1 MAIISSAAIGKAK
14 GSLGNLTYRYR
25 SGATIAS
32 QKIFQTT
39 DKKSVRQMVARVGW
53 GNLVNLWQAFTGSL
67 HPSFEA
73 AQGRVSDFN
82 LFVGRNR
89 GMAPYLTREFARL
102 GGCVVG
108 PYMVT
113 EGGLQSIDMSTT
125 GTGKITSALKLG
137 SLVIDENTTLA
148 AFSAAIIANNEG
160 WQYGDQLSVFIAYQ
174 TTDTVTEVPRVTIT
188 ASEITLKDDEDTLV
202 SDIIADPMGF
212 GVTDAKLCLNS
223 VINGAACYV
232 HSRIGSDGRTEVS
245 TQYFHC
251 TNSTL
256 FMYSSAAYLTEA
268 IISYGGK
275 TTQDFLTPNFDTP
288 LDIDTP

>member
-25 SGATIAS
+25 AGATIAS

-39 DKKSVRQMVARVGW
+39 DKKSVRQMVSRVGW
-53 GNLVNLWQAFTGSL
+53 GNLVNLYQAFTGSL

-82 LFVGRNR
+82 LFMGRNR
-89 GMAPYLTREFARL
+89 GMSPYLTREYARL

-113 EGGLQSIDMSTT
+113 EGGLQSIDMGTT
-125 GTGKITSALKLG
+125 AQGIITSNLKLG
-137 SLVIDENTTLA
+137 SLVIGDETTLA

-160 WQYGDQLSVFIAYQ
+160 WLYGDQLSVFIAYQ
-174 TTDTVTEVPRVTIT
+174 TVDSVTGVPRVSIT
-188 ASEITLKDDEDTLV
+188 ASEVTLKNDHETLLV
-202 SDIIADPMGF
+202 DLVADGAGF
-212 GVTDAKLCLNS
+212 NVIDAKLALS
-223 VINGAACYV
+223 VAIQGGACYV

-245 TQYFHC
+245 TQHFHC
-251 TNSTL
+251 TNTL
-256 FMYSSAAYLTEA
+256 LATYGSAAYLTEA

-275 TTQDFLTPNFDTP
+275 TQQDFLTPNFDTP

>member
-39 DKKSVRQMVARVGW
+39 DKKSVRQMIARVGW
-53 GNLVNLWQAFTGSL
+53 GNLVNLWQAFVGSL

-82 LFVGRNR
+82 LFMGRNR

-102 GGCVVG
+102 GGCIVG

-113 EGGLQSIDMSTT
+113 EGGLQAIDMGTT
-125 GTGKITSALKLG
+125 AQGIITSNLKLG
-137 SLVIDENTTLA
+137 SLAITDETTLA

-174 TTDTVTEVPRVTIT
+174 SVDSVTGVPRVAIS
-188 ASEITLKDDEDTLV
+188 ASEVTLKNDPETVVADLV
-202 SDIIADPMGF
+202 ADGAGF
-212 GVTDAKLCLNS
+212 NVIDSKLALS
-223 VINGAACYV
+223 VAI
-232 HSRIGSDGRTEVS
+232 
-245 TQYFHC
+245 Q
-251 TNSTL
+251 
-256 FMYSSAAYLTEA
+256 SSSSVALV
-268 IISYGGK
+268 
-275 TTQDFLTPNFDTP
+275 P
-288 LDIDTP
+288 